1 MVKKS
6 YKLVNIVASVNI
18 DEEIDLYRVARK
30 YKDIEWNPERFPG
43 LIMRIMK
50 PKACILVF
58 RTGKLVVTGLSKEKD
73 VYDVTDGVIEKIK
86 DAGIT
91 IKSTPQIQ
99 IQNVVASGD
108 LGSDINL
115 DLASILLERAIYEPE
130 VFPGLIYR
138 MDKPKAA
145 FLIFSSGRI
154 VIAGAK
160 SEDIIKNGIDLLKDK
175 LKELDLLEES
185 EA

>member
-1 MVKKS
+1 MVRS
-6 YKLVNIVASVNI
+6 AYKIVNVVASVTI
-18 DEEIDLYRVARK
+18 KDKIDLIRIARK

-43 LIMRIMK
+43 LIMRLIK
-50 PKACILVF
+50 PKACVLMF
-58 RTGKLVVTGLSKEKD
+58 HTGKLIVTGLAREKD
-73 VYDVTDGVIEKIK
+73 IDLVTKEIMSRINN
-86 DAGIT
+86 AGIS
-91 IKSTPQIQ
+91 IKSTPKIQ

-108 LGSDINL
+108 LGSGINL

-138 MDKPKAA
+138 MTKPKAA

-160 SEDIIKNGIDLLKDK
+160 NEEIIKNSMNILKNQ
-175 LKELDLLEES
+175 LKELDLLEEYD
-185 EA
+185 